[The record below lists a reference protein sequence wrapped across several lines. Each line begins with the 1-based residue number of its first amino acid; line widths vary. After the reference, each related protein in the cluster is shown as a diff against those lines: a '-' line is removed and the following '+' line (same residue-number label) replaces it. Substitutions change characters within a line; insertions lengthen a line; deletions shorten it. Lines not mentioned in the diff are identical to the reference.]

1 MGKMHASHPS
11 PPMPVREG
19 DGWCPRT
26 DSSAAD
32 RRTGLL
38 WPPSPSSPVRP
49 ASAGSRRSS
58 CLFFFFFFV
67 FVCVSLSRA
76 VRREVSHEQAGG
88 RAGTSPASHGLT
100 DDQDSSSPRV
110 SVGFRS
116 GEGPRLK
123 MDRDNRGPAR
133 PRHRHRHTKR
143 EESTKVV

>member
-1 MGKMHASHPS
+1 MGGVQGRIAAQQTDERAYSG
-11 PPMPVREG
+11 PPPLRVQCAQLVRGRGE
-19 DGWCPRT
+19 
-26 DSSAAD
+26 AH
-32 RRTGLL
+32 
-38 WPPSPSSPVRP
+38 VY
-49 ASAGSRRSS
+49 
-58 CLFFFFFFV
+58 FFFFFFV
-67 FVCVSLSRA
+67 FVCVPLSRA

-88 RAGTSPASHGLT
+88 RAGTSPATHGLT

-133 PRHRHRHTKR
+133 PRPRHRHTKR